1 MVVRFPKD
9 MLPKELEYL
18 RSMMPCEERGNVYE
32 QIIILYSKYM
42 TDTRLLRE
50 QLSEEID
57 AAINMPTE

>member
-1 MVVRFPKD
+1 
-9 MLPKELEYL
+9 MLPKEVEYL
-18 RSMMPCEERGNVYE
+18 RSMMPCEERSNVYE

-50 QLSEEID
+50 QLSEEIG

>member
-1 MVVRFPKD
+1 MGEGFPRE
-9 MLPKELEYL
+9 MLPKEVEYL
-18 RSMMPCEERGNVYE
+18 RSMMPCEERSNVYE

-50 QLSEEID
+50 QLSEEIG